1 MRTLDMSRRT
11 PTVTDSSSRGG
22 HRTRRRILT
31 AALRLFSRNGFHG
44 ASIRD
49 IARSVGLTEAAIYYH
64 FPSKRA
70 IVEALYE
77 RRGVT
82 TALDELEHLP
92 GEVPLDRQLVAN
104 ALASARLW
112 DDNAD
117 LLRVVVVEVLRG
129 DRAAWAAHHELME
142 RWRRGILD
150 LLTRYR
156 SRQEIDPS
164 VDVAEA
170 AASWVNLMFGLF
182 MDRLLVLG
190 RVSRRSSF
198 LSPEFRHSVEA
209 SALAF
214 AQRLKALPRTARD
227 PASGSP

>member
-1 MRTLDMSRRT
+1 MSRRISPKT
-11 PTVTDSSSRGG
+11 GSSSRGG
-22 HRTRRRILT
+22 HRTRRRILA

-44 ASIRD
+44 TSIRVL
-49 IARSVGLTEAAIYYH
+49 ARSVGLTEAAIYYH

-82 TALDELEHLP
+82 TALDELERLP
-92 GEVPLDRQLVAN
+92 GEVPLDHQMVAN

-112 DDNAD
+112 DENAD

-150 LLTRYR
+150 LLARYR
-156 SRQEIDPS
+156 TRHEIDPS
-164 VDVAEA
+164 IDVAEA
-170 AASWVNLMFGLF
+170 ADSWVNLMFGLF
-182 MDRLLVLG
+182 MDRLLALG
-190 RVSRRSSF
+190 RISRRSSF
-198 LSPEFRHSVEA
+198 LSPEFRRSIEV

-214 AQRLKALPRTARD
+214 AQRLKSQLRKGGD
-227 PASGSP
+227 GNNDI

>member
-1 MRTLDMSRRT
+1 MSRRISPKT
-11 PTVTDSSSRGG
+11 GSSSRGG
-22 HRTRRRILT
+22 HRTRRRILA

-44 ASIRD
+44 TSIRVL
-49 IARSVGLTEAAIYYH
+49 ARSVGLTEAAIYYH

-82 TALDELEHLP
+82 TALDELERLP
-92 GEVPLDRQLVAN
+92 GEVPLDHQLVAN

-112 DDNAD
+112 DENAD

-150 LLTRYR
+150 LLARYR
-156 SRQEIDPS
+156 TRHEIDPS
-164 VDVAEA
+164 IDVAEA
-170 AASWVNLMFGLF
+170 ADSWVNLMFGLF
-182 MDRLLVLG
+182 MDRLLALG
-190 RVSRRSSF
+190 RISRRSSF
-198 LSPEFRHSVEA
+198 LSPEFRRSIEV

-214 AQRLKALPRTARD
+214 AQRLNSQLMTGGD
-227 PASGSP
+227 GNNDI

>member
-1 MRTLDMSRRT
+1 MSRHT
-11 PTVTDSSSRGG
+11 SVKTGPSSRGG
-22 HRTRRRILT
+22 HTTRQRILA
-31 AALRLFSRNGFHG
+31 AALRLFSRDGFHG
-44 ASIRD
+44 TSIRVL
-49 IARSVGLTEAAIYYH
+49 ARSAGLTEAAIYYH

-82 TALDELEHLP
+82 TALDELERLP
-92 GEVPLDRQLVAN
+92 GEVPLDHQLVAN

-112 DDNAD
+112 DENAD

-129 DRAAWAAHHELME
+129 DRAAWAAHHEIME

-156 SRQEIDPS
+156 TRHEIDPS
-164 VDVAEA
+164 IDVAEA
-170 AASWVNLMFGLF
+170 ADSWVNLMFGLF
-182 MDRLLVLG
+182 MDRLPGLG
-190 RVSRRSSF
+190 RISRRSRF
-198 LSPEFRHSVEA
+198 LSPGFRRAIEV

-214 AQRLKALPRTARD
+214 AQRRKGQLRKGGD
-227 PASGSP
+227 GNNDI

>member
-1 MRTLDMSRRT
+1 MSRHISPKT
-11 PTVTDSSSRGG
+11 GSSSRGG
-22 HRTRRRILT
+22 HRTRQRILA

-44 ASIRD
+44 TSIRVL
-49 IARSVGLTEAAIYYH
+49 ARSVGLTEAAIYYH

-82 TALDELEHLP
+82 TALDELERLP
-92 GEVPLDRQLVAN
+92 GEVPLDHQLVAN

-112 DDNAD
+112 DENAD

-156 SRQEIDPS
+156 TRHEIDPS
-164 VDVAEA
+164 IDVAEA
-170 AASWVNLMFGLF
+170 ADSWVNLMFGLF
-182 MDRLLVLG
+182 MDRLLALG
-190 RVSRRSSF
+190 RISRRSSF
-198 LSPEFRHSVEA
+198 LSPEFRRSIEV

-214 AQRLKALPRTARD
+214 AQRLKGQLRKGGD
-227 PASGSP
+227 GNIDI